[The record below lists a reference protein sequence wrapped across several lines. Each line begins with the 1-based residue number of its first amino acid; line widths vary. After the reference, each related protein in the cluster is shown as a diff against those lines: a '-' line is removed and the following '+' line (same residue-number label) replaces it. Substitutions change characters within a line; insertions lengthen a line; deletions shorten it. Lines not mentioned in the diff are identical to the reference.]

1 MNKRLL
7 IGLILFLLLSTYN
20 IQSDFKIL
28 PKLNIEKIIL
38 ENNDIVDESL
48 LKRKLSFLY
57 GENIIFF
64 NNNEIA
70 KKLDN
75 LDFIESFEIKRIYPN
90 KIIIKIFEKTPIAIL
105 QNKKNKF
112 YYTSNGDLINF
123 FKIEKF
129 DNLPIVFGDKKNFS
143 IFVKKLKEINFPL
156 DQIKTFYFFEIN
168 RWDLTTKKNQIIKLP
183 IQGYDESLLNFIEL
197 DKRDNFDKFKLFDY
211 RINNQLILK

>member
-7 IGLILFLLLSTYN
+7 IGLILFLLLGTYN

-38 ENNDIVDESL
+38 ENNDIVDETL

-64 NNNEIA
+64 SNNEIA

-90 KIIIKIFEKTPIAIL
+90 KIIIKIFKKKPIAIL

-112 YYTSNGDLINF
+112 YYTNNGDVINF
-123 FKIEKF
+123 IKIEKF

-143 IFVKKLKEINFPL
+143 ILY
-156 DQIKTFYFFEIN
+156 KTKRNKFSIRSNKNFYFFEIN
-168 RWDLTTKKNQIIKLP
+168 RWDLTTKKDQIIKLP

>member
-75 LDFIESFEIKRIYPN
+75 LDFIESFEIKRIYPD

-112 YYTSNGDLINF
+112 YYTSNGDVINF

-197 DKRDNFDKFKLFDY
+197 DKRDNFNKFKLFDY